1 MMHRI
6 MSFSAYDSTIVL
18 PPAEMGVGVY
28 VAAHFRVL
36 EGSIATG
43 GNWSSV
49 YGDLLT
55 NDQPDR
61 RSSIAHS

>member
-49 YGDLLT
+49 YGDFV
-55 NDQPDR
+55 DQ
-61 RSSIAHS
+61 